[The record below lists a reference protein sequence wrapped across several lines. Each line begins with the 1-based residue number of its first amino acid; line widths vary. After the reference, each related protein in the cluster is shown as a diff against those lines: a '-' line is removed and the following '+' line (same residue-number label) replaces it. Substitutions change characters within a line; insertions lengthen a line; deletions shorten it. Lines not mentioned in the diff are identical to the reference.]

1 MEETA
6 WAIDVLKKN
15 GLKYDSS
22 VFPVK
27 THLYGV
33 PDAPLFPYRI
43 SPADVMKEA
52 DPEEDFLEIPL
63 SVYRIPIVHKNI
75 PVAGGFYLRFFPYW
89 FIKHAMKKING
100 KKIRIRRELYNH
112 ALELAQELQS

>member
-1 MEETA
+1 
-6 WAIDVLKKN
+6 
-15 GLKYDSS
+15 
-22 VFPVK
+22 
-27 THLYGV
+27 V

-43 SPADVMKEA
+43 SPADITKEA

-63 SVYRIPIVHKNI
+63 SVYRIPIVHKNM

-100 KKIRIRRELYNH
+100 KKTRISRELYNH
-112 ALELAQELQS
+112 DFELAQELQS